1 MSALAFANQAL
12 SRLVKNPVLHQPAS
26 GTWPG
31 LLLQSFGIPAIHGG
45 PMCWH
50 HSSTQVLE

>member
-1 MSALAFANQAL
+1 MAALAFANQAL